1 MGAALSSLWTAL
13 GGETAVPTTVLVPP
27 LFKPDGVSQRSAAAK
42 SGYASAFRPVGLK
55 QLVQD
60 YLQPAGGV
68 TCKLLLTPPGSG
80 DVIVAAVVR
89 SGAAAGGTQ
98 KGGSS
103 SAQPLDATVSLRWQ
117 PVPTDSSNF
126 AEVKASGVGVT
137 ARGAVWSAGTG
148 LGAFASA
155 SSTGDTSLG
164 VRLSGHSVGAGAA
177 LVATSG
183 GGAQL
188 ATGLPVVAWAVA
200 RRGRFTVGLE
210 RRPVEGACLLVV
222 GCIPFQCGSH
232 ILFHQQQRTRGRPER
247 VEQPPWHLCHTAIRS
262 AARSPSWLWPAST
275 ASPLPS
281 RFAHS
286 RPAGLQHSTPFS
298 KSTAVVTWL
307 FPSFSTW
314 LSGDE

>member
-55 QLVQD
+55 QLMQD

-68 TCKLLLTPPGSG
+68 TGKLLLTPPGSG
-80 DVIVAAVVR
+80 DVVVAAVVR
-89 SGAAAGGTQ
+89 SGAAAGSTQ
-98 KGGSS
+98 KGS
-103 SAQPLDATVSLRWQ
+103 SAQPLDASVSLRWQ
-117 PVPTDSSNF
+117 PVPADSSNF

-164 VRLSGHSVGAGAA
+164 VRLSGHNVGAGAA

-200 RRGRFTVGLE
+200 RHGRFTVGLE
-210 RRPVEGACLLVV
+210 RRPVEGACLLLLRETCHHAMQLTPACASINSGPVV
-222 GCIPFQCGSH
+222 
-232 ILFHQQQRTRGRPER
+232 
-247 VEQPPWHLCHTAIRS
+247 A
-262 AARSPSWLWPAST
+262 
-275 ASPLPS
+275 
-281 RFAHS
+281 
-286 RPAGLQHSTPFS
+286 
-298 KSTAVVTWL
+298 
-307 FPSFSTW
+307 
-314 LSGDE
+314 